1 MGKREQQRART
12 RQALVDAASRLLNDG
27 EVPTM
32 ERLADAARVSRAT
45 AYRYFSSVDDVLWQA
60 VTDRSLTPVGSA
72 FGDAGT
78 EPRARVAIAEEI
90 VNGYLFH
97 DPIGARAFERSTLQ
111 RWLDDGPE
119 AARRPLRRLAYIDEA
134 LAPLAGRVTDDGLQ
148 RLRSALA
155 LVLGTQAVI
164 VLYDICELDERR
176 AREVTRWAA
185 RVLLDAV
192 MAESA

>member
-1 MGKREQQRART
+1 MVLRWFR
-12 RQALVDAASRLLNDG
+12 G
-27 EVPTM
+27 ERDIPKLG
-32 ERLADAARVSRAT
+32 RDHRVSRAT
-45 AYRYFSSVDDVLWQA
+45 AYRYFSSVDDVMWQA
-60 VTDRSLTPVGSA
+60 VTDRSLTPVANA

-78 EPRARVAIAEEI
+78 DPGARVAAAEEI
-90 VNGYLFH
+90 VNGYLFQ

-111 RWLDDGPE
+111 RWLEAGPD
-119 AARRPLRRLAYIDEA
+119 AATRPVRRLAYIDEA
-134 LAPLAGRVTDDGLQ
+134 LAPLAGQVTDDALQ

-185 RVLLDAV
+185 RVLLDAAT
-192 MAESA
+192 AEST

>member
-1 MGKREQQRART
+1 LRGC
-12 RQALVDAASRLLNDG
+12 
-27 EVPTM
+27 
-32 ERLADAARVSRAT
+32 
-45 AYRYFSSVDDVLWQA
+45 
-60 VTDRSLTPVGSA
+60 
-72 FGDAGT
+72 
-78 EPRARVAIAEEI
+78 AE
-90 VNGYLFH
+90 
-97 DPIGARAFERSTLQ
+97 
-111 RWLDDGPE
+111 
-119 AARRPLRRLAYIDEA
+119 
-134 LAPLAGRVTDDGLQ
+134 LAPLAGQVTDDGLQ